1 MRVTNRVAMKVR
13 SGREGTQNRIGNR
26 VDLESNSP
34 QLSPAS
40 SWTSRDGAECPHCGS
55 GRPQPN
61 FGSKLTPGAKGES
74 EAWTTLTGMS
84 EAWRS

>member
-1 MRVTNRVAMKVR
+1 MRVTNRVATEVR
-13 SGREGTQNRIGNR
+13 SGRKVRKNRIGNR

-34 QLSPAS
+34 QLSPAA
-40 SWTSRDGAECPHCGS
+40 SWTSRDGAEGPHCGS

-74 EAWTTLTGMS
+74 GAWTM
-84 EAWRS
+84 